1 MSENATKSSS
11 SIFET
16 LSRFSRRGSMFDAM
30 DSSRRSS
37 MFDSSVSFAS
47 SQGDLYKKQKKRKNY
62 ENTYQLGPNGTP
74 GLVEIRQEVEKLL
87 TASCLEV
94 DYALIDPGRF
104 VKSLTKSAHE
114 QLKELVPP
122 RYRFT
127 VQVVLIENA
136 GQDVAVGSKWLW
148 NTATDTCLTVRHQNK
163 TMSAV
168 VIIHLLYL
176 E

>member
-1 MSENATKSSS
+1 
-11 SIFET
+11 
-16 LSRFSRRGSMFDAM
+16 MFDAM
-30 DSSRRSS
+30 DSSRRWS
-37 MFDSSVSFAS
+37 MLDSSVSFAS

-62 ENTYQLGPNGTP
+62 EHTDQRGPDGMP

-114 QLKELVPP
+114 QLKELVLP

-168 VIIHLLYL
+168 VIMHLLYL